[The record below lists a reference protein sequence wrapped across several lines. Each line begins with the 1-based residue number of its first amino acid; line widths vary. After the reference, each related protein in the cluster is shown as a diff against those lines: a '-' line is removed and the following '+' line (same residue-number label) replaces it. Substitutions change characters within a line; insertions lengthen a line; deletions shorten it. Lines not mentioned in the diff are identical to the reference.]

1 MKSPI
6 ALLAT
11 ALLASGSASAANHN
25 VTVGGNG
32 QLVFTPSSLD
42 VLVGDTVTFTNAG
55 GFHNV
60 ASTNQDPNSGFTFR
74 CAVNCTDNNEGSNA
88 AWSAVITI
96 PESAGHSDIPY
107 LCEVHGQQMSG
118 ILRVTN
124 PVSLQSFEVD

>member
-1 MKSPI
+1 MKPQL
-6 ALLAT
+6 ALFA
-11 ALLASGSASAANHN
+11 ASLLASTSAWAANHN
-25 VTVGGNG
+25 VAVGGSAG
-32 QLVFTPSSLD
+32 FVFTPASLD

-60 ASTNQDPNSGFTFR
+60 ASTNQNPGAGFTFR
-74 CAVNCTDNNEGSNA
+74 CAVDCAGNGGGSDA
-88 AWSAVITI
+88 TWTAVITI

-124 PVSLQSFEVD
+124 PVSLQSFSID